1 MDTTQSHN
9 KPYHHGNL
17 HDELLRI
24 AVQLGKEKGPEAITI
39 RAVTR
44 AAGVSPTSAYRHFKD
59 QEELHDKVAELA
71 TDELVRRLHR
81 TTNEAG
87 DLAFPDHLVQIGFA
101 YLDFALDETN
111 FFRCMLE
118 WKALR
123 FMLGVD
129 PSTPDDPKSEHLN
142 LIQRYFDL
150 LARHAQALG
159 QTPKKEYF
167 LHNSLL
173 SWSAVHGF
181 TVLAIDGPCP
191 SCRGKKSISFSSPSS
206 QAACAEW
213 TLKIRTMYM
222 AITPSCAHTMGSIR
236 H

>member
-44 AAGVSPTSAYRHFKD
+44 AAEVSPTSAYRHFKD

-181 TVLAIDGPCP
+181 TVLAIDGPLSKLP
-191 SCRGKKSISFSSPSS
+191 REEIYKLFKPVVAGSLRGMDFEDPDDVYGNYP
-206 QAACAEW
+206 E
-213 TLKIRTMYM
+213 LR
-222 AITPSCAHTMGSIR
+222 PHDGE